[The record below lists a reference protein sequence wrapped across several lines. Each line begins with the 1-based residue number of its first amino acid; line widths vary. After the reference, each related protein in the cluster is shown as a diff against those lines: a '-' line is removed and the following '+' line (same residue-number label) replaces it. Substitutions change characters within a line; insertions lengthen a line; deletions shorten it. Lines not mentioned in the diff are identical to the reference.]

1 LNTDVKIQES
11 QHEVHFLFCIYL
23 FYYYFF
29 YKKFGLYIYPIHMS
43 ETSKTN
49 CRKNEKGGD
58 LYRKQKQTK
67 NRGFESTY
75 TNLGAAMFET
85 KIKL

>member
-1 LNTDVKIQES
+1 
-11 QHEVHFLFCIYL
+11 
-23 FYYYFF
+23 
-29 YKKFGLYIYPIHMS
+29 MS

-58 LYRKQKQTK
+58 LYGKQKQTK
-67 NRGFESTY
+67 NSGFESTY

-85 KIKL
+85 KKSNDEKRGHSENRTRDLSHPKRESYH